1 LKGEYLMATSSKT
14 SSKAK
19 APKAE
24 KNEAIHDANA
34 TLVALGVDLIKNE
47 LGTEIAIYE
56 QLVSDLNLGNLS
68 VRGAKA
74 TISAINAEAGSL
86 PSIAVT
92 SCQYLILSNVVRN
105 LEGGKAEPVKDIIN
119 LTIQGTRKLGAEDFA
134 GAIKK
139 ATSFSALAKVVEK
152 APKKENAKGA
162 KTVDQA
168 MSQFIKAME
177 NITNIKPQ
185 DAGIAGDFLNLAS
198 GIQGAMRAAHPA
210 VQARKSA

>member
-1 LKGEYLMATSSKT
+1 MSKV
-14 SSKAK
+14 SKVSK
-19 APKAE
+19 KAE
-24 KNEAIHDANA
+24 PKNEAIHDANA

-47 LGTEIAIYE
+47 LGSEIAIYE
-56 QLVSDLNLGNLS
+56 ALVSDLNLGKLS

-92 SCQYLILSNVVRN
+92 SCQYLMVSNVVRN
-105 LEGGKAEPVKDIIN
+105 LEGGKAEPIKDIIN
-119 LTIQGTRKLGAEDFA
+119 LTIQGTRKLGAEDFN

-139 ATSFSALAKVVEK
+139 ASNFAALAKVVEK

-168 MSQFIKAME
+168 MSQFVKAME
-177 NITNIKPQ
+177 NITDIKPK
-185 DAGIAGDFLNLAS
+185 DELVFNDFSNLC
-198 GIQGAMRAAHPA
+198 GAIFKAVRESHPSN
-210 VQARKSA
+210 ARKSA

>member
-1 LKGEYLMATSSKT
+1 MAKVSKV
-14 SSKAK
+14 SKAV
-19 APKAE
+19 KAE

-74 TISAINAEAGSL
+74 TIAAINAEAGSL

-168 MSQFIKAME
+168 MTQFIKAME
-177 NITNIKPQ
+177 NITDIKPKETET
-185 DAGIAGDFLNLAS
+185 ARDFLRLA
-198 GIQGAMRAAHPA
+198 GAIQTAIREAHP
-210 VQARKSA
+210 VVKTKSA

>member
-1 LKGEYLMATSSKT
+1 M
-14 SSKAK
+14 AK
-19 APKAE
+19 ASKVSKVVKAE

-56 QLVSDLNLGNLS
+56 QLVSDMNLGNIS

-74 TISAINAEAGSL
+74 TISAINAEAGAL

-92 SCQYLILSNVVRN
+92 SCQYLMTSNVVRN
-105 LEGGKAEPVKDIIN
+105 LEGGKAEPIKDVIN
-119 LTIQGTRKLGAEDFA
+119 LTIQGTRKLGADDFA

-139 ATSFSALAKVVEK
+139 ATTFAALAKVVEK

-177 NITNIKPQ
+177 NITDIKPKETET
-185 DAGIAGDFLNLAS
+185 ARDFLRLA
-198 GIQGAMRAAHPA
+198 GAIQVAIREAHPA
-210 VQARKSA
+210 VKAKSA

>member
-1 LKGEYLMATSSKT
+1 MSASKV
-14 SSKAK
+14 SKVSK
-19 APKAE
+19 KAE
-24 KNEAIHDANA
+24 PKNEAIHDANA

-74 TISAINAEAGSL
+74 TISAINAEAGAL

-168 MSQFIKAME
+168 MSQFIKALE
-177 NITNIKPQ
+177 NITDIKPK
-185 DAGIAGDFLNLAS
+185 DTEIVRDFLRLA
-198 GIQGAMRAAHPA
+198 GAIQTATREAHPA
-210 VQARKSA
+210 VKAKSA

>member
-1 LKGEYLMATSSKT
+1 MAKVSKV
-14 SSKAK
+14 SK
-19 APKAE
+19 APKAT
-24 KNEAIHDANA
+24 EASDEANA

-47 LGTEIAIYE
+47 LGSEIAIYE
-56 QLVSDLNLGNLS
+56 TLISEMGLGRLT

-74 TISAINAEAGSL
+74 TIAAINAEAGSL

-92 SCQYLILSNVVRN
+92 SCQYLLTSNVVRK
-105 LEGGKAEPVKDIIN
+105 LEGGKAEPIKDVIN
-119 LTIQGTRKLGAEDFA
+119 LTIQGTRKLGAEDFN

-177 NITNIKPQ
+177 NITDVLPK
-185 DAGIAGDFLNLAS
+185 DELVLSDFSNLC
-198 GIQGAMRAAHPA
+198 GAIFKAVRDSHPA
-210 VQARKSA
+210 NSRKSA

>member
-1 LKGEYLMATSSKT
+1 MV
-14 SSKAK
+14 KAS
-19 APKAE
+19 AE

-47 LGTEIAIYE
+47 LGSEIAIYE
-56 QLVSDLNLGNLS
+56 ALISDLNLGKLS

-74 TISAINAEAGSL
+74 TISAINAEAGAL

-92 SCQYLILSNVVRN
+92 SCQYLMVSNVVRN
-105 LEGGKAEPVKDIIN
+105 LEGGKAEPIKDIIN
-119 LTIQGTRKLGAEDFA
+119 LTIQGTRKLGAKDFE
-134 GAIKK
+134 GAIAK
-139 ATSFSALAKVVEK
+139 ASNFSALAKVVEK

-177 NITNIKPQ
+177 NIKDIKPS
-185 DAGIAGDFLNLAS
+185 DAEIVSDFFRIAG
-198 GIQGAMRAAHPA
+198 GIQNAVRTANANHPA
-210 VQARKSA
+210 VKAKSA

>member
-1 LKGEYLMATSSKT
+1 MSASKV
-14 SSKAK
+14 SKK
-19 APKAE
+19 SAPKAE

-47 LGTEIAIYE
+47 LGSEIAIYE
-56 QLVSDLNLGNLS
+56 QLVSDLNLGKLS

-74 TISAINAEAGSL
+74 TIGAINAEAGAL

-92 SCQYLILSNVVRN
+92 SCQYLMVSNVVRN
-105 LEGGKAEPVKDIIN
+105 LEGGKAEPIKDIIN
-119 LTIQGTRKLGAEDFA
+119 LTIQGTRKLGADDFNS
-134 GAIKK
+134 AIKK
-139 ATSFSALAKVVEK
+139 ASNYSALAKVVEK

-177 NITNIKPQ
+177 NITDIKPKET
-185 DAGIAGDFLNLAS
+185 DTARDFLALA
-198 GIQGAMRAAHPA
+198 GAIQTAIRSAHPVNA
-210 VQARKSA
+210 KKTA

>member
-1 LKGEYLMATSSKT
+1 MAKV
-14 SSKAK
+14 SKASK
-19 APKAE
+19 VAKAE

-74 TISAINAEAGSL
+74 TISAINAEAGAL

-92 SCQYLILSNVVRN
+92 SCQYLMTSNIVRN
-105 LEGGKAEPVKDIIN
+105 LEGGKAEPIKDVIN
-119 LTIQGTRKLGAEDFA
+119 LTIQGTRKLGADDFN

-139 ATSFSALAKVVEK
+139 ATSFAALAKVVEK

-177 NITNIKPQ
+177 NITDIKPKET
-185 DAGIAGDFLNLAS
+185 DTARDFLALA
-198 GIQGAMRAAHPA
+198 GAIQTAIRATHPVNA
-210 VQARKSA
+210 KKTA

>member
-1 LKGEYLMATSSKT
+1 MKT
-14 SSKAK
+14 ASKAV
-19 APKAE
+19 KAE

-56 QLVSDLNLGNLS
+56 QLVSDMNLGNIS

-74 TISAINAEAGSL
+74 TISAINVEAGAL
-86 PSIAVT
+86 PSIAVS

-105 LEGGKAEPVKDIIN
+105 LEGGKAEPIKDVIN
-119 LTIQGTRKLGAEDFA
+119 VTIQGTRKLGADDFN

-139 ATSFSALAKVVEK
+139 ASSFSALAKVVEK

-168 MSQFIKAME
+168 MAQFIKAME
-177 NITNIKPQ
+177 NITDIKPQ
-185 DAGIAGDFLNLAS
+185 DAEVWGDFLRLT
-198 GIQGAMRAAHPA
+198 GAIHSAVRSNHPA
-210 VQARKSA
+210 VKAKSA

>member
-1 LKGEYLMATSSKT
+1 MAKV
-14 SSKAK
+14 SKAV
-19 APKAE
+19 KAE
-24 KNEAIHDANA
+24 KNEAIHDANL

-56 QLVSDLNLGNLS
+56 QLVSDMNLGNLS

-105 LEGGKAEPVKDIIN
+105 LEGGKSEPVKDVIN
-119 LTIQGTRKLGAEDFA
+119 LTIQGTRKLGADDFN

-139 ATSFSALAKVVEK
+139 ASSFAALAKVVEK

-168 MSQFIKAME
+168 MSAFIKAME
-177 NITNIKPQ
+177 NITDIKPK
-185 DAGIAGDFLNLAS
+185 DAGIAGDFLNLVS
-198 GIQGAMRAAHPA
+198 GIHNSMRASHPA
-210 VQARKSA
+210 VKAKSA

>member
-1 LKGEYLMATSSKT
+1 MATSSKV
-14 SSKAK
+14 SK
-19 APKAE
+19 KAE
-24 KNEAIHDANA
+24 PKNEAIHDANA

-56 QLVSDLNLGNLS
+56 QLVSDMNLGNIS

-74 TISAINAEAGSL
+74 TISAINAEAGAL

-92 SCQYLILSNVVRN
+92 SCQYLMVSNVVRN
-105 LEGGKAEPVKDIIN
+105 LEGGKAEPIKDVIN
-119 LTIQGTRKLGAEDFA
+119 LTIQGTRKLGADDFA

-139 ATSFSALAKVVEK
+139 ASNYSALAKVVEK

-177 NITNIKPQ
+177 NITDIKPKETET
-185 DAGIAGDFLNLAS
+185 ARDFLALA
-198 GIQGAMRAAHPA
+198 GAIQSAIRGAHPA
-210 VQARKSA
+210 VQAKKTA

>member
-1 LKGEYLMATSSKT
+1 MAKVSKV
-14 SSKAK
+14 A
-19 APKAE
+19 KAE

-74 TISAINAEAGSL
+74 TISAINAEAGAL

-92 SCQYLILSNVVRN
+92 SCQYLMVSNVVRT
-105 LEGGKAEPVKDIIN
+105 LEGGKAEPIKDVIN

-139 ATSFSALAKVVEK
+139 ATTFAALAKVVEK

-177 NITNIKPQ
+177 NITDIKPKET
-185 DAGIAGDFLNLAS
+185 DTARDFLALA
-198 GIQGAMRAAHPA
+198 GAIQTAIRSAHPVNA
-210 VQARKSA
+210 KKTA

>member
-1 LKGEYLMATSSKT
+1 MAKVSKV
-14 SSKAK
+14 SK
-19 APKAE
+19 KAE
-24 KNEAIHDANA
+24 PKNEAIHDANQ

-56 QLVSDLNLGNLS
+56 ALVSDLNLGKLS

-92 SCQYLILSNVVRN
+92 SCQYLILSNIVRN
-105 LEGGKAEPVKDIIN
+105 LEGGKSEPVKDVIN
-119 LTIQGTRKLGAEDFA
+119 LTIQGTRKLGAEDFNEK
-134 GAIKK
+134 IKK
-139 ATSFSALAKVVEK
+139 ATSFAALAKVVEK

-168 MSQFIKAME
+168 IAQFVKAME
-177 NITNIKPQ
+177 NITDIKPK
-185 DAGIAGDFLNLAS
+185 DELMFNDFTNLC
-198 GIQGAMRAAHPA
+198 GAIFKSVRDSHPA
-210 VQARKSA
+210 NGRKIA

>member
-1 LKGEYLMATSSKT
+1 M
-14 SSKAK
+14 AK
-19 APKAE
+19 ASKVSPAVKAE

-74 TISAINAEAGSL
+74 TISAINAEAGAL
-86 PSIAVT
+86 PSIAVST
-92 SCQYLILSNVVRN
+92 CQYLIVSNVVRN
-105 LEGGKAEPVKDIIN
+105 LEGGKAEPIKDIIN
-119 LTIQGTRKLGAEDFA
+119 VTIQGTRKLGADDFN

-139 ATSFSALAKVVEK
+139 ATSFAALAKQVEK

-177 NITNIKPQ
+177 NITDVLPK
-185 DAGIAGDFLNLAS
+185 DELVLSDFSNLC
-198 GIQGAMRAAHPA
+198 GAIFGAVRKSHPA
-210 VQARKSA
+210 NGRKSA

>member
-1 LKGEYLMATSSKT
+1 MTTA
-14 SSKAK
+14 SKAV
-19 APKAE
+19 KAE

-56 QLVSDLNLGNLS
+56 QLVSDMNLGNIS

-74 TISAINAEAGSL
+74 TISAINAEAGAL

-105 LEGGKAEPVKDIIN
+105 LEGGKAEPIKDVIN
-119 LTIQGTRKLGAEDFA
+119 VTIQGTRKLGAEDFN

-139 ATSFSALAKVVEK
+139 ASSFSALAKVVEK
-152 APKKENAKGA
+152 APKKESAKGA

-168 MSQFIKAME
+168 MSAFIKAME
-177 NITNIKPQ
+177 NITDISPKETET
-185 DAGIAGDFLNLAS
+185 ARDFLALA
-198 GIQGAMRAAHPA
+198 GAIQTAIRASHPA
-210 VQARKSA
+210 VKAKSA

>member
-1 LKGEYLMATSSKT
+1 M
-14 SSKAK
+14 AK
-19 APKAE
+19 ASKVSPAVKAE

-47 LGTEIAIYE
+47 LGSEIAIYE
-56 QLVSDLNLGNLS
+56 ALVSDLNLGKLS

-92 SCQYLILSNVVRN
+92 SCQYLMTSNVVRN
-105 LEGGKAEPVKDIIN
+105 LEGGKAEPIKDVIN
-119 LTIQGTRKLGAEDFA
+119 LTIQGTRKLGAKDFE
-134 GAIKK
+134 GAIAK
-139 ATSFSALAKVVEK
+139 ASNFSALAKVVEK

-177 NITNIKPQ
+177 NIKDIKPV
-185 DAGIAGDFLNLAS
+185 DAEIVSDFFNLAS
-198 GIQGAMRAAHPA
+198 GIQNAMRAAHPVNA
-210 VQARKSA
+210 KKTA